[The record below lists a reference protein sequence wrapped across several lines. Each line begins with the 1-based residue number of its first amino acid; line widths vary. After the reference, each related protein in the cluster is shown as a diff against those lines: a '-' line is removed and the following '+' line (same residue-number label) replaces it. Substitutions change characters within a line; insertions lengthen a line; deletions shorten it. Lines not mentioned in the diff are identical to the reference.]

1 MYDQPRANP
10 SRTAMTFD
18 RMLERVRYEGAYP
31 TRERA
36 AEAVHQVLAALGRR
50 LTGEERVDLAQCLPV
65 EAALTLT
72 AQIPDTEHVT
82 GWGFVKDL
90 AERTGATPATTRW
103 NTGAVLTVVARLAG
117 PDLLARILR
126 RLPSGFALLFGQAE
140 LRQPQP
146 QPQLQVAAA

>member
-1 MYDQPRANP
+1 MYDQPRANQ

-18 RMLERVRYEGAYP
+18 QMLERVRYEGAHP

-36 AEAVHQVLAALGRR
+36 EEAVRAVLAALGRR

-72 AQIPDTEHVT
+72 AQIPATDQLT

-90 AERTGATPATTRW
+90 AERTGTTPAVARW
-103 NTGAVLTVVARLAG
+103 DTGAVLAVVTRLAG
-117 PDLLARILR
+117 PDLIARILR
-126 RLPSGFALLFGQAE
+126 RLPGGYALLFGQAE
-140 LRQPQP
+140 LRRPEP
-146 QPQLQVAAA
+146 AAA